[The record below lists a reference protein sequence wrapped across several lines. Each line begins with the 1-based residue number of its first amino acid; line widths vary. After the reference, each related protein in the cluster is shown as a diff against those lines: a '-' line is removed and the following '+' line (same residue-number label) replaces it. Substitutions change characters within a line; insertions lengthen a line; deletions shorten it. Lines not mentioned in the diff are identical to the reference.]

1 MAECADRG
9 KKVDIN
15 IEIVYNQK
23 RIDIQGDVYVR
34 ISIANN
40 SL

>member
-23 RIDIQGDVYVR
+23 GIDKQGDVYVR
-34 ISIANN
+34 ISNTNN
-40 SL
+40 NL